1 MSLPGDPPRSLARNF
16 AWSGLAQGWNLG
28 LSVASVMV
36 IARLLPPHEYAVLAV
51 VTPLIA
57 MSYVVQS
64 LGMNSAIILAKTV
77 TKRQLNTLFWIGL
90 ALSVVIAM
98 TLMLTAPV
106 LARVFADPRLT
117 PALTL
122 AALSPMLV
130 ALGAQPSA
138 LLMRDLRFRE
148 IAIRSS
154 AAISL
159 GTGVSVVLAYHSRSH
174 WALIGG
180 MLVLH
185 GTNTLLGALLA
196 RWRPGL
202 PGPLAEVLPLL
213 RFGLSVW
220 AANLFNFAARHADN
234 LIVAAATTPRH
245 LGLYDRAYRVLL
257 GPIEQAVLPLGQ
269 VLVPTLSRCTDDPE
283 RYRSHYWRAVAVLLF
298 AVHPL
303 LALAT
308 IDGATLVGLLLGP
321 LWLDAAPLFGW
332 FAATGLFQ
340 TFLATLD
347 WLLVSQGR
355 GGTYLRKNLL
365 TSLVA
370 LVSFAIGIRWGIK
383 GVAVAYALGQG
394 VLCAPFALWLVGRN
408 GLIRHGELLRG
419 LMPFALALG
428 AALAVIAASRAAFG
442 SPLWPLL
449 LVTGVAAYS
458 AYLAARAGTLLS
470 VAARRLA

>member
-159 GTGVSVVLAYHSRSH
+159 
-174 WALIGG
+174 
-180 MLVLH
+180 
-185 GTNTLLGALLA
+185 
-196 RWRPGL
+196 
-202 PGPLAEVLPLL
+202 
-213 RFGLSVW
+213 
-220 AANLFNFAARHADN
+220 
-234 LIVAAATTPRH
+234 TPECQSCWPIT
-245 LGLYDRAYRVLL
+245 RA
-257 GPIEQAVLPLGQ
+257 
-269 VLVPTLSRCTDDPE
+269 
-283 RYRSHYWRAVAVLLF
+283 
-298 AVHPL
+298 
-303 LALAT
+303 
-308 IDGATLVGLLLGP
+308 
-321 LWLDAAPLFGW
+321 
-332 FAATGLFQ
+332 
-340 TFLATLD
+340 
-347 WLLVSQGR
+347 
-355 GGTYLRKNLL
+355 
-365 TSLVA
+365 
-370 LVSFAIGIRWGIK
+370 AIGR
-383 GVAVAYALGQG
+383 
-394 VLCAPFALWLVGRN
+394 
-408 GLIRHGELLRG
+408 
-419 LMPFALALG
+419 
-428 AALAVIAASRAAFG
+428 
-442 SPLWPLL
+442 
-449 LVTGVAAYS
+449 
-458 AYLAARAGTLLS
+458 
-470 VAARRLA
+470 